1 MAENDKFGIKLHVY
15 DTEISVRIN
24 RDDEALYRR
33 SAKLATDR
41 LNAYSNYYNGRKGKT
56 EIDYMALIDV
66 GLMYER
72 ERFRSDSAPFV
83 KSMKKITEEIEKALS
98 EE

>member
-1 MAENDKFGIKLHVY
+1 MADKDKFGIWLQVY
-15 DTEISVRIN
+15 DTKIHVRVD
-24 RDDEALYRR
+24 RDDEPLYRR
-33 SAKLATDR
+33 AAVLATDR
-41 LNAYSNYYNGRKGKT
+41 LNAYSTFYNGRKGKT

-72 ERFRSDSAPFV
+72 ERFRSDSEPFV
-83 KSMKKITEEIEKALS
+83 KSMKKIIAEIEKAMS